1 MLRWTAPWA
10 VGSLPESGRP
20 PDDPG
25 KRTTCSFNS
34 NARGE
39 NSAAEGLERTF
50 CFRDQKN
57 RDHAVPLYGEMA
69 GATRSTR
76 SRVVILRYGTLLAG
90 FRSEAVNRNRHHLRR
105 WDHGQHHR

>member
-1 MLRWTAPWA
+1 MLRWTTPWA

-25 KRTTCSFNS
+25 KQTTCSFNS

-76 SRVVILRYGTLLAG
+76 SRVVISDTEPYSPAFVLRPSIVTDLT
-90 FRSEAVNRNRHHLRR
+90 
-105 WDHGQHHR
+105 